1 MYTFIFQAIIYN
13 NLLGLQPLNLTNYI
27 EISTAF
33 KLTASLLTYTQGLAS
48 EGIQGE
54 ETLLTSTLVSFKA

>member
-1 MYTFIFQAIIYN
+1 MLIYVHFY
-13 NLLGLQPLNLTNYI
+13 LSSYHLQQFVGLTTSQSDELYRDFNSL
-27 EISTAF
+27 

-54 ETLLTSTLVSFKA
+54 ETAYLNTSFL